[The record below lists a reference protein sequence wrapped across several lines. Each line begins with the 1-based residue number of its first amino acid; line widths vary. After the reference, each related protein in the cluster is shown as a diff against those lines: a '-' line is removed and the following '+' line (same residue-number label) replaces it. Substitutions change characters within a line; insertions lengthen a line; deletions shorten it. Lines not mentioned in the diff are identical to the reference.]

1 MTLEKLTCIPLFVGG
16 YLDGERKASAAL
28 LAATWPAGAAVTYT
42 ANGYVAATPNDYIGI
57 AMRSSVELSEQTAY
71 VENVPQ
77 NTAVIPQALPVAFGP
92 NKFRLLGTVIA
103 GATVYPFLSTP
114 GSGAWAVGDKLYITA
129 AGKFDNRPVAPTD
142 RSYGVV
148 DLIIGPAA
156 AATGLEIS
164 LF

>member
-28 LAATWPAGAAVTYT
+28 IAAGWPAGAAVNWT
-42 ANGYVAATPNDYIGI
+42 ANGYVVAAPNDYIGVVT
-57 AMRSSVELSEQTAY
+57 RGSQELGDQTAY

-77 NTAVIPQALPVAFGP
+77 NTPENPMSLPVAFGP
-92 NKFRLLGTVIA
+92 NKFRLYGTTIA
-103 GATVYPFLSTP
+103 GAVVYPFLSTP
-114 GSGAWAVGDKLYITA
+114 TSGAWAVDDKIYITA
-129 AGKFDNRPVAPTD
+129 AGKYNNQPVAPTD
-142 RSYGVV
+142 RSYGKV
-148 DLIIGPAA
+148 DAVIGPAA